1 MTTIH
6 WISFGFL
13 AALILFAMVY
23 IFKGKDLN
31 YQQTMA
37 LRILLA
43 LAGGF
48 SLTFITGSIALE
60 VNGKISEALTTK
72 ISAGGG
78 AAMFLVILWF
88 TRTKDKK
95 LKDSITLSTPENASF
110 KENVM
115 TIATAVNRLVNF
127 NGFSP
132 EQLSVKLPSVQYES
146 SNVKE
151 AIESLK
157 NYSETLPAY
166 GVKEIQKKLFVEV
179 KN

>member
-1 MTTIH
+1 MTTIQ
-6 WISFGFL
+6 WISFSFL
-13 AALILFAMVY
+13 VVLIAFAIVY

-43 LAGGF
+43 LTGAF
-48 SLTFITGSIALE
+48 SLTFITGSITLQ
-60 VNGKISEALTTK
+60 VNGNISEALTTQ

-78 AAMFLVILWF
+78 AAMFLIILWF

-95 LKDSITLSTPENASF
+95 LKDSITLSTTASASF

-115 TIATAVNRLVNF
+115 TIAAAVNRLVNF

-132 EQLSVKLPSVQYES
+132 EQLSIKLPSVQYEAK
-146 SNVKE
+146 NIKE
-151 AIESLK
+151 AIEDLK
-157 NYSETLPAY
+157 NLSTQLPIY
-166 GVKEIQKKLFVEV
+166 EVKELQKKLFVEV

>member
-1 MTTIH
+1 MTTIQ

-13 AALILFAMVY
+13 VVLVAFAIIYV
-23 IFKGKDLN
+23 FKGRDLN

-43 LAGGF
+43 LTGGF
-48 SLTFITGSIALE
+48 SLTFITGSIVLE
-60 VNGKISEALTTK
+60 VTGNISEALTSK

-95 LKDSITLSTPENASF
+95 LKDSITLSTTENASF

-115 TIATAVNRLVNF
+115 TIAAAVNRLVNF
-127 NGFSP
+127 NGFSE
-132 EQLSVKLPSVQYES
+132 EQLSIKLPSVQYES
-146 SNVKE
+146 KNVKE

-157 NYSETLPAY
+157 ALSRELPTY
-166 GVKEIQKKLFVEV
+166 EVKELQKKLFVEL
-179 KN
+179 K